1 MTENFGRNDRRRGF
15 LPPQKEESH
24 AAPGRRSEG
33 RPLLLRCRLVCGNGN
48 VRGPVQGAVT
58 RSGMTSFV
66 RRR

>member
-1 MTENFGRNDRRRGF
+1 MPVITQNMEHYQQYDEKKGRRGGG
-15 LPPQKEESH
+15 S
-24 AAPGRRSEG
+24 
-33 RPLLLRCRLVCGNGN
+33 PLLLRCGLVCGNGN